1 MTSWANIAEKNK
13 NVKIVFKKVEEEKN
27 EENEYIEEIYQ
38 IQKKQHFLDNY
49 SQKISDLFFKYK
61 ETIENQQA
69 LPLLLKLKNSYELQ
83 EFIYKHIDYETEFT
97 DAQNFENSEES
108 SEEEIR

>member
-1 MTSWANIAEKNK
+1 MTSWANIAERKSNT
-13 NVKIVFKKVEEEKN
+13 KIVFKKVEEEKN

-69 LPLLLKLKNSYELQ
+69 LPLLLKLTNSYELE

-97 DAQNFENSEES
+97 DAQHFENSEES

>member
-49 SQKISDLFFKYK
+49 SQKISDLF
-61 ETIENQQA
+61 
-69 LPLLLKLKNSYELQ
+69 LLTGCNATSQ
-83 EFIYKHIDYETEFT
+83 FST
-97 DAQNFENSEES
+97 DVLMLGAIVFEKFAQFL
-108 SEEEIR
+108 